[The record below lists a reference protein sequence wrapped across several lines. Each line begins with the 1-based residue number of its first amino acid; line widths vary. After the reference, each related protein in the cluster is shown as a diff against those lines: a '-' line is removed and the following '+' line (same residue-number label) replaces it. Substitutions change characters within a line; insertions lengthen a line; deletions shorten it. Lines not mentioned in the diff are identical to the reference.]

1 MSAGN
6 RLREFRLSESI
17 TGHMTPA
24 QLEEC
29 VQAFQS
35 EHHVD
40 RENAVTEVSKV
51 VMLLEAQRRGGA
63 MGHVNQAYKAL
74 RAAGGQVPPWSVY
87 WAAHIREQCRLV
99 ARDQAN
105 PA

>member
-6 RLREFRLSESI
+6 RLRQFRLSESI

-35 EHHVD
+35 ERHVD
-40 RENAVTEVSKV
+40 RENAVAEVGRV
-51 VMLLEAQRRGGA
+51 VMLMEAQRRGGA

>member
-1 MSAGN
+1 
-6 RLREFRLSESI
+6 
-17 TGHMTPA
+17 MTPG

-29 VQAFQS
+29 VRAFQ
-35 EHHVD
+35 EGRNVD
-40 RENAVTEVSKV
+40 REVALSEVRKV

-74 RAAGGQVPPWSVY
+74 RASGEHVPPWSTF
-87 WAAHIREQCRLV
+87 WAAYIREQCRLV

-105 PA
+105 PS